1 MPPIPVVAKVATKQV
16 SNVEDTRNGG
26 EVKEGK
32 AHGLKN
38 AVGGD
43 CSSSMRVDAEKT
55 QNLPVAHQL

>member
-16 SNVEDTRNGG
+16 NNDNNMRDRG

-43 CSSSMRVDAEKT
+43 CSSSMRVVDAE
-55 QNLPVAHQL
+55 NLPVAHQ

>member
-1 MPPIPVVAKVATKQV
+1 MPPIPVVAKLATKQINN
-16 SNVEDTRNGG
+16 NVNMRDSG

-43 CSSSMRVDAEKT
+43 FSSSMRVDAEKT
-55 QNLPVAHQL
+55 QNLLVAHQ